1 MRAARET
8 SAASE
13 KRTVM
18 NELELEVG
26 MSEQRWVD
34 EGRESIWRT

>member
-13 KRTVM
+13 KRIVM

-26 MSEQRWVD
+26 MSEQSWVD
-34 EGRESIWRT
+34 EGGESIWRT